1 VLDQF
6 DGEKVDIRLSE
17 KCGPY
22 IMIAPARIAEV
33 ETILRAN
40 GIPFTL
46 DDGTNAC
53 VGTPEAAVIEFGKD
67 ADLEHIQRV
76 LDSAWQSFAAPSRR
90 MLRWRMPRD

>member
-1 VLDQF
+1 MWDHF
-6 DGEKVDIRLSE
+6 AGEKVDVRVSE

-22 IMIAPARIAEV
+22 IMIEPARIAEV
-33 ETILRAN
+33 ETLLRTS

-53 VGTPEAAVIEFGKD
+53 VGTPEAAVIAFGKD

-76 LDSAWQSFAAPSRR
+76 LDSAW
-90 MLRWRMPRD
+90 